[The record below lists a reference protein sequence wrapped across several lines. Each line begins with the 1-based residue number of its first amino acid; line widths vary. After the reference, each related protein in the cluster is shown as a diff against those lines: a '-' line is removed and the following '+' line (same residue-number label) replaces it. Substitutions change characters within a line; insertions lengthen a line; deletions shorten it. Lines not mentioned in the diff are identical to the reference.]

1 MITTNIVLIDWY
13 GLHRNTQSCG
23 YFFFE
28 SVLSS
33 SILLKRNHF
42 SDFQIQISYYLEYLK
57 KHSMNKEKSSCKID
71 IKSDAKVTSRDRE
84 LVLTLNEE
92 LDKPFAD
99 VSYTFLFILTVAIL
113 LFTYMVQDR
122 NK

>member
-1 MITTNIVLIDWY
+1 MAFTAILRVVVT
-13 GLHRNTQSCG
+13 
-23 YFFFE
+23 FFFE

-33 SILLKRNHF
+33 SILLKRNQF

-84 LVLTLNEE
+84 LLLTLKKE
-92 LDKPFAD
+92 LEKPFAA

-113 LFTYMVQDR
+113 IFTYMVQDR
-122 NK
+122 YK